1 MLSPMDQPHQAFAT
15 TAGRRTRN
23 WLVACVGLAIAAWL
37 VGARVT
43 RDMPDFEV
51 YWTAAGRAAV
61 AEPLYRTED
70 GHFQFKYLPAFAIL
84 VAPVGVLPL
93 PTAKWV
99 WFGFSVVLLVVLL
112 RLALALV
119 HQRRKPGW
127 LLVTLTFIVMAKFYG
142 HELLLGQ
149 VNLHLAVVVTAAL
162 LGIRRRREAVAGG
175 LIAAAVVIKPYAV
188 LFLPWLLARRRPAS
202 IATAVGGLVC
212 VLMLPMVLYG
222 AAGAVAQHADWW
234 RTVSESTPPN
244 LTTNDNVSF
253 AGFFAKWLGPGPAA
267 AALATAAG
275 IALLGLAVVVY
286 LRRAGVPFPEGLE
299 GAMLLTCI
307 PLLSPQGWDYV
318 FLVSTPA
325 VLILLNHEDQLPRG
339 LRLAVYAS
347 LALIGLTFFD
357 VMGREA
363 YGRFMQWSIVTV
375 CYGIVIVALVALRV
389 RGAA

>member
-1 MLSPMDQPHQAFAT
+1 MTPR
-15 TAGRRTRN
+15 GRRTGNR
-23 WLVACVGLAIAAWL
+23 LVACAGLAIAAWL

-43 RDMPDFEV
+43 RDMSDFEV
-51 YWTAAGRAAV
+51 YWKVAGRAAS
-61 AEPLYRTED
+61 AEPLYRAED

-84 VAPVGVLPL
+84 VAPIGMLPL

-99 WFGFSVVLLVVLL
+99 WFGFSAVLLAALVS
-112 RLALALV
+112 LALALV
-119 HQRRKPGW
+119 LHRRKPGW
-127 LLVTLTFIVMAKFYG
+127 LLVTLTVIVMAKFYG
-142 HELLLGQ
+142 HELELGQ
-149 VNLHLAVVVTAAL
+149 VNLLFAVIITAAL
-162 LGIRRRREAVAGG
+162 LGIRRGREAVAGG
-175 LIAAAVVIKPYAV
+175 LIAAAIMIKPYAV

-212 VLMLPMVLYG
+212 VLVLPIVLYG
-222 AAGAVAQHADWW
+222 AGGATAQHADWW

-267 AALATAAG
+267 TALATAAG

-339 LRLAVYAS
+339 LRAAVYAS
-347 LALIGLTFFD
+347 FALIGLTLFD

-363 YGRFMQWSIVTV
+363 YGRFMQWSIITI
-375 CYGIVIVALVALRV
+375 CYGVVILALIALRA
-389 RGAA
+389 RRAA

>member
-1 MLSPMDQPHQAFAT
+1 LTP
-15 TAGRRTRN
+15 AGRRTRN
-23 WLVACVGLAIAAWL
+23 RLVACVSLAVAAWL

-43 RDMPDFEV
+43 RDMSDFEV
-51 YWTAAGRAAV
+51 YWKAAGRAAS
-61 AEPLYRTED
+61 AEPLYRADD

-84 VAPVGVLPL
+84 FAPIGMLPL
-93 PTAKWV
+93 PTAKWM
-99 WFGFSVVLLVVLL
+99 WFGISAVLLAVLL
-112 RLALALV
+112 SLALALV
-119 HQRRKPGW
+119 PHRRKPAW

-142 HELLLGQ
+142 HELELGQ
-149 VNLHLAVVVTAAL
+149 VNLLFAVIVTAAL
-162 LGIRRRREAVAGG
+162 LGIRRGREAVGGG

-202 IATAVGGLVC
+202 IATAAGGLVC
-212 VLMLPMVLYG
+212 VLILPAVLYG
-222 AAGAVAQHADWW
+222 TGGATAQHADWW
-234 RTVSESTPPN
+234 RAVTESTPPN

-253 AGFFAKWLGPGPAA
+253 AGFFAKWLGPGPTA

-275 IALLGLAVVVY
+275 LTLLGLAVVVY
-286 LRRAGVPFPEGLE
+286 LRRAAVRFPEGLE

-325 VLILLNHEDQLPRG
+325 VLILLNHEDQLPRAF
-339 LRLAVYAS
+339 RVAVYVA
-347 LALIGLTFFD
+347 LALIGLTLFD

-363 YGRFMQWSIVTV
+363 YGQFMQWSIITV
-375 CYGIVIVALVALRV
+375 CFGVVISALAALRI

>member
-1 MLSPMDQPHQAFAT
+1 LTP
-15 TAGRRTRN
+15 GRRRTRDR
-23 WLVACVGLAIAAWL
+23 LVACAGLVIAAWL

-43 RDMPDFEV
+43 RDMSDFEV
-51 YWTAAGRAAV
+51 YWKAAGRAAS
-61 AEPLYRTED
+61 AEPLYRAED

-84 VAPVGVLPL
+84 IAPVGTLPL

-99 WFGFSVVLLVVLL
+99 WFGISAVLLVALVS
-112 RLALALV
+112 LALALV
-119 HQRRKPGW
+119 RHRRKPAW

-142 HELLLGQ
+142 HELELGQ
-149 VNLHLAVVVTAAL
+149 VNLHFAVIVTAAM
-162 LGIRRRREAVAGG
+162 LGMRRGREAVAGA
-175 LIAAAVVIKPYAV
+175 LIAAAIVIKPYAV

-212 VLMLPMVLYG
+212 ILLLPIVLYG
-222 AAGAVAQHADWW
+222 VVGATAQHADWW
-234 RTVSESTPPN
+234 RIVSESTAPN
-244 LTTNDNVSF
+244 LTSNDNVSF

-267 AALATAAG
+267 ATLATAAG
-275 IALLGLAVVVY
+275 IALLGLALVVY
-286 LRRAGVPFPEGLE
+286 LRREGVPFPEGLE

-339 LRLAVYAS
+339 LRLAVYVS
-347 LALIGLTFFD
+347 LALIGLTLFD

-363 YGRFMQWSIVTV
+363 YGRFMQWSIITV
-375 CYGIVIVALVALRV
+375 CYGVVIAALVALRV

>member
-1 MLSPMDQPHQAFAT
+1 MLAPVDQQRQTIT
-15 TAGRRTRN
+15 TARRRTRN
-23 WLVACVGLAIAAWL
+23 RLVACVGLALAAWL

-43 RDMPDFEV
+43 RDMSDFEV
-51 YWTAAGRAAV
+51 YWKVAGRAAS
-61 AEPLYRTED
+61 AEPLYRAED

-84 VAPVGVLPL
+84 VAPVGTLPL

-99 WFGFSVVLLVVLL
+99 WFGISAVLLVALL
-112 RLALALV
+112 SLALALV
-119 HQRRKPGW
+119 CQRRKPGW

-142 HELLLGQ
+142 HELVLGQ
-149 VNLHLAVVVTAAL
+149 VNLHFAVIVMAAL
-162 LGIRRRREAVAGG
+162 LAIRRGREAVAGG
-175 LIAAAVVIKPYAV
+175 LIAAAIVVKPYAV
-188 LFLPWLLARRRPAS
+188 LFLPWLLARRQPAS
-202 IATAVGGLVC
+202 IAAAVGGLVC
-212 VLMLPMVLYG
+212 VLLLPIVVYG
-222 AAGAVAQHADWW
+222 AAGAMAQHADWW
-234 RTVSESTPPN
+234 RTVSESTAPI

-267 AALATAAG
+267 AALAAAAG

-286 LRRAGVPFPEGLE
+286 LRRGGVPFPESLE

-347 LALIGLTFFD
+347 LALIGLTLFD

-363 YGRFMQWSIVTV
+363 YGRFMQWSIITI
-375 CYGIVIVALVALRV
+375 CYGVVIVALVALRA
-389 RGAA
+389 RRAA

>member
-1 MLSPMDQPHQAFAT
+1 MPASVDQPRQTFT
-15 TAGRRTRN
+15 TARRRTRN
-23 WLVACVGLAIAAWL
+23 RLVACVGVAIAAWL

-43 RDMPDFEV
+43 RDMADFEV
-51 YWTAAGRAAV
+51 YWTAARRAAS
-61 AEPLYRTED
+61 AQPLYRAED

-84 VAPVGVLPL
+84 VAPVGTLPL

-99 WFGFSVVLLVVLL
+99 WFGISAVLLVALL
-112 RLALALV
+112 SLALALV
-119 HQRRKPGW
+119 RHRRKPGW

-142 HELLLGQ
+142 HELVLGQ
-149 VNLHLAVVVTAAL
+149 VNLHLAVIVMAAL
-162 LGIRRRREAVAGG
+162 LAIHRGREAVAGG
-175 LIAAAVVIKPYAV
+175 LIAAAIVVKPYAV

-202 IATAVGGLVC
+202 IATAAGGLVC
-212 VLMLPMVLYG
+212 VLLLPVVLYG
-222 AAGAVAQHADWW
+222 AAGAIEQHADWW

-267 AALATAAG
+267 AALAAAAG
-275 IALLGLAVVVY
+275 IALLGLAVMVY
-286 LRRAGVPFPEGLE
+286 LRRGGVAFPEGLE

-347 LALIGLTFFD
+347 LALIGLTLFD

-363 YGRFMQWSIVTV
+363 YGRFMQWSIITI
-375 CYGIVIVALVALRV
+375 CYGVVIVALVVLRA
-389 RGAA
+389 RRAA

>member
-1 MLSPMDQPHQAFAT
+1 MTPNN
-15 TAGRRTRN
+15 RRTRN
-23 WLVACVGLAIAAWL
+23 RLVAGAGLVIAAWL
-37 VGARVT
+37 IGARVT
-43 RDMPDFEV
+43 RDMADFEV
-51 YWTAAGRAAV
+51 YWTAAGRAAL
-61 AEPLYRTED
+61 AEPLYREED

-84 VAPVGVLPL
+84 VVPVGVLPL

-99 WFGFSVVLLVVLL
+99 WFAFSVVLLIALL
-112 RLALALV
+112 PLALALV
-119 HQRRKPGW
+119 RQRRKPGW
-127 LLVTLTFIVMAKFYG
+127 LLVTLTFIVMGKFYG
-142 HELLLGQ
+142 HELVLGQ
-149 VNLHLAVVVTAAL
+149 VNLHFAVIVTAAL
-162 LGIRRRREAVAGG
+162 LGIHRGREAVAGG
-175 LIAAAVVIKPYAV
+175 LIAAAIVIKPYAV

-202 IATAVGGLVC
+202 IATSAGGLVC
-212 VLMLPMVLYG
+212 ILILPIVLYG
-222 AAGAVAQHADWW
+222 AAGAAAQHADWW
-234 RTVSESTPPN
+234 RTVSESTAPN
-244 LTTNDNVSF
+244 LTSNDNVSF

-286 LRRAGVPFPEGLE
+286 LRRAGVPYPEGLE

-347 LALIGLTFFD
+347 LALIGLTLFD

-363 YGRFMQWSIVTV
+363 YGRFMQWSIITI
-375 CYGIVIVALVALRV
+375 CYGVVILALVALRA